1 MCLYLFGVWDIENQ
15 NWVWEKKVMIDET
28 LKLKVKYSNYEKI
41 TIIYRGNLKIKY
53 VKKMNIW

>member
-1 MCLYLFGVWDIENQ
+1 
-15 NWVWEKKVMIDET
+15 MIDET

-53 VKKMNIW
+53 VKKMNI